1 LLVTPIGNIA
11 ERVGEDSIQRASKAI
26 SDRIITASQEKLPA
40 AIKDFDIAGLVKEK
54 VNNYPLEKLEE
65 LVLSVAGQHLRK
77 IELFGLFI
85 GFFLGAGQA
94 LFVYWTGKMH

>member
-1 LLVTPIGNIA
+1 MVTPIGNVS
-11 ERVGEDSIQRASKAI
+11 ERIGTDTIERASTML
-26 SDRIITASQEKLPA
+26 SDRIIGAAQEKLPV
-40 AIKDFDIAGLVKEK
+40 AIKEFDIAGLVKEK
-54 VNNYPLEKLEE
+54 VNNYPVEKLEE

-85 GFFLGAGQA
+85 GFFLGVGQA